1 MARDDRHIAKW
12 LRMRNYLCSSTTRT
26 ASPGAMAHEPLET
39 FRPPPPR
46 PRSRPL
52 DPIRS
57 RPSQNRGAS
66 HGTETVIRTRLVA
79 GVAALCLGLVGMA
92 VVTDLTATDAGS
104 AEAQPTAE
112 VHKNAGRVADAQ
124 QAKASAERTE
134 RADALFERAVKSTE
148 VASDLRVAAAELESR
163 RRAADAEAA
172 KQAAEQK
179 AAEVKATSADR
190 IAKAKA
196 AAKAEK
202 AAELAADREEV
213 ATPTTTRASEPA
225 APAPSTGPSEA
236 ELAATAQQAADAKQA
251 ADTKTW
257 MDAAKAK
264 NDAAAASASA
274 PVGEPWV
281 SLAQCESSGDWA
293 INSGNGYY
301 GGLQFN
307 LGTWRSYGGQ
317 GLPNDN
323 SPAQQIEIAK
333 RVQAKQGW
341 GAWPACSRKIGL
353 R

>member
-1 MARDDRHIAKW
+1 M
-12 LRMRNYLCSSTTRT
+12 
-26 ASPGAMAHEPLET
+26 
-39 FRPPPPR
+39 
-46 PRSRPL
+46 

-57 RPSQNRGAS
+57 RPSRNRGAS

-196 AAKAEK
+196 AAKAE
-202 AAELAADREEV
+202 
-213 ATPTTTRASEPA
+213 
-225 APAPSTGPSEA
+225 
-236 ELAATAQQAADAKQA
+236 
-251 ADTKTW
+251 
-257 MDAAKAK
+257 
-264 NDAAAASASA
+264 
-274 PVGEPWV
+274 
-281 SLAQCESSGDWA
+281 
-293 INSGNGYY
+293 
-301 GGLQFN
+301 
-307 LGTWRSYGGQ
+307 
-317 GLPNDN
+317 
-323 SPAQQIEIAK
+323 
-333 RVQAKQGW
+333 
-341 GAWPACSRKIGL
+341 
-353 R
+353 